1 MRIVQD
7 HFSGCCLIFYNTYS
21 MRIQKFLTRFI
32 LVWVWVLVCSAT
44 SIGQNGSTF
53 VPYSS
58 DELQKRTFLYFWDLV
73 DTQSQVPDRWPNQSF
88 SSIAATGFGLSAYI
102 IGAERGWI
110 TRKAAAGRVL
120 KTLQILYDLPQGPQ
134 DTGIAGYKG
143 FYYHFLDHQK
153 ALRFKTTE
161 LSSID
166 TGLLMAG
173 VLSCMTYFDRNDPEE
188 KRIRELTEALY
199 RRVEWDWMLNE
210 NNRLSMGWHP
220 EKGFIQAEWY
230 GYNEAMILIIMA
242 MASPT
247 HPISAASWDAWCDTY
262 FWAEHNGQEYIN
274 FGPLFGHQYSHVWID
289 FRGIQDKYTKKKGI
303 DYFENSRR
311 ATLANRAHCIDNPKK
326 FKGHSAD
333 IWGLTACDGPMD
345 WAYKND
351 RRKSCYDVWNGSFQ
365 AYSARGTGI
374 DYLVDDGTITPTAAG
389 GSFPFAPIEAEH
401 TLQYMWNTLQDSLVG
416 SYGFKDAFNLS
427 FDACGDL
434 PAGWFNKDYLG
445 IDQGP
450 ILLMIEN
457 HKSGLLWNIMKK
469 NPYIIDGLKKAGFEG
484 GWLTDHK
491 LVARDVKS
499 IANPD
504 VHADPTAVFS
514 RAIFTSANNAKLPYR
529 FKSPD
534 SLKENQKYPLTI
546 FLHGSGERGTDNASQ
561 LNNAVMSFIEPS
573 QKIVNDGFLLVP
585 QCPPNERWSVVDYT
599 SPVKFQTRPT
609 TSMQAL
615 MELIDKILLENPAI
629 DKERIYLCG
638 LSMGASGTY
647 DLISRRPEL
656 FAAAIPVCGA
666 ADLDKVNDWKHIPV
680 WIFHGRRDD
689 VVPVYYSRNVY
700 AQLKSL
706 QVDTKYTEYKTLR
719 HNCWDQA
726 FYQPETL
733 KWLFSQRKSVNRTK
747 NNHKK

>member
-1 MRIVQD
+1 
-7 HFSGCCLIFYNTYS
+7 
-21 MRIQKFLTRFI
+21 MRIQKILTRLLI
-32 LVWVWVLVCSAT
+32 VWVWLLVCPALT
-44 SIGQNGSTF
+44 IGQNASTF

-58 DELQKRTFLYFWDLV
+58 DELQKRTFHYFWDLV
-73 DTQSQVPDRWPNQSF
+73 DNQSQVPDRWPTLNF

-102 IGAERGWI
+102 IGAERRWI
-110 TRKAAAGRVL
+110 TRKEAAERVAR
-120 KTLQILYDLPQGPQ
+120 TLQVLYDLPQGSQ
-134 DTGIAGYKG
+134 ASGVAGYKG
-143 FYYHFLDHQK
+143 FYYHFLDHQN

-173 VLSCMTYFDRNDPEE
+173 ILSCMTYFDSNDPLER
-188 KRIRELTEALY
+188 KIRELTEALY

-230 GYNEAMILIIMA
+230 GYNEAMILYIMA

-247 HPISAASWDAWCDTY
+247 HPIPAASWDAWCDPY
-262 FWAEHNGQEYIN
+262 YWADYKGQEHIN

-289 FRGIQDKYTKKKGI
+289 FKGIYDKYTKEKGI

-311 ATLANRAHCIDNPKK
+311 ATLANRAYCIDNPKS

-351 RRKSCYDVWNGSFQ
+351 IRKSCYYTWNSSFQ
-365 AYSARGTGI
+365 GYSARGIAI

-389 GSFPFAPIEAEH
+389 GSFPFAPNEAEH

-416 SYGFKDAFNLS
+416 TYGFKDAFNLS
-427 FDACGDL
+427 FDACGKL

-484 GWLTDHK
+484 GWLTESNTK
-491 LVARDVKS
+491 EKQVKV

-504 VHADPTAVFS
+504 VHADPTALFS
-514 RAIFTSANNAKLPYR
+514 RNIFTSKSESKLPYR
-529 FKSPD
+529 LKSP
-534 SLKENQKYPLTI
+534 SQLIRNEKYPLTI
-546 FLHGSGERGTDNASQ
+546 FLHGSGERGTDNNAQ
-561 LNNAVMSFIEPS
+561 LKNGVLSFIEPHGGPE
-573 QKIVNDGFLLVP
+573 INGFLLVP
-585 QCPPNERWSVVDYT
+585 QCPLNDRWSEMDYT
-599 SPVKFQTRPT
+599 KPAKFQESPT
-609 TSMQAL
+609 KAMQAL
-615 MELIDKILLENPAI
+615 MELIDIILLDHPEI
-629 DKERIYLCG
+629 DRDRIYLCG
-638 LSMGASGTY
+638 LSMGASGLY
-647 DLISRRPEL
+647 DLLSRKPDL

-666 ADLDKVNDWKHIPV
+666 ADIEKVNDWKHIPV
-680 WIFHGRRDD
+680 WVFHGRLDD
-689 VVPVYYSRNVY
+689 VVPVHFSRNVHSK
-700 AQLKSL
+700 LRSL
-706 QVDTKYTEYKTLR
+706 NVDTNYTEYKTLR
-719 HNCWDQA
+719 HDCWDQA

-733 KWLFSQRKSVNRTK
+733 QWLFRQQK
-747 NNHKK
+747 NLTQTEQNHKK

>member
-1 MRIVQD
+1 MKVVQD
-7 HFSGCCLIFYNTYS
+7 HFSGRRFISGKTYS
-21 MRIQKFLTRFI
+21 MCIQRALFRILFV
-32 LVWVWVLVCSAT
+32 LVWAIACPAAV
-44 SIGQNGSTF
+44 IGQNSGTF

-58 DELQKRTFLYFWDLV
+58 DELQKRTFLYFWELA
-73 DTQSQVPDRWPNQSF
+73 DTQFQVPDRWPNKSF

-102 IGAERGWI
+102 IGAERSWI
-110 TRKAAAGRVL
+110 TRKEAAERVV

-134 DTGIAGYKG
+134 PTGVAGYKG

-173 VLSCMTYFDRNDPEE
+173 ILSCMTYFDGSDPNE
-188 KRIRELTEALY
+188 KKIRELTEALY

-247 HPISAASWDAWCDTY
+247 HPIPSAAWDAWCNTY
-262 FWAEHNGQEYIN
+262 YWAEHYGQEYIN
-274 FGPLFGHQYSHVWID
+274 FGPLFGHQYSHIWID
-289 FRGIQDKYTKKKGI
+289 FRGIQDKYTKNKGI

-326 FKGHSAD
+326 FKGHSND
-333 IWGLTACDGPMD
+333 IWGLTACDGPME

-351 RRKSCYDVWNGSFQ
+351 SRKSCYDIWNNSFQ
-365 AYSARGTGI
+365 GYSARGAAI

-389 GSFPFAPIEAEH
+389 GSFPFAPNEAEH
-401 TLQYMWNTLQDSLVG
+401 TLQYMWNTLHDSLIG
-416 SYGFKDAFNLS
+416 AYGFKDAFNLS

-469 NPYIIDGLKKAGFEG
+469 NPYIIDGLRKAGFEG
-484 GWLTDHK
+484 GWLPGPTSNVK
-491 LVARDVKS
+491 EIRVA
-499 IANPD
+499 ANPD
-504 VHADPTAVFS
+504 VHADPTALFS
-514 RAIFTSANNAKLPYR
+514 REMYNAGNESKLAYR
-529 FKSPD
+529 FKTPD
-534 SLKENQKYPLTI
+534 NPIKNQKYPLTI
-546 FLHGSGERGTDNASQ
+546 FLHGSGERGSDNEAQ
-561 LNNAVMSFIEPS
+561 LRNGVLSFVEP
-573 QKIVNDGFLLVP
+573 NGHPATNGFLLVP
-585 QCPPNERWSVVDYT
+585 QCPSNERWSEVDYT
-599 SPVKFQTRPT
+599 KPVKFQASPT

-615 MELIDKILLENPAI
+615 MELIDTILLENPAI
-629 DKERIYLCG
+629 DRERIYLCG
-638 LSMGASGTY
+638 LSMGASGAY
-647 DLISRRPEL
+647 DLLSRKPDL

-666 ADLDKVNDWKHIPV
+666 ADIDHVNAWKQVPV

-689 VVPVYYSRNVY
+689 VVPVHYSRNVHS
-700 AQLKSL
+700 ALKKL
-706 QVDTKYTEYKTLR
+706 GVEAKYTEYKTLR

-733 KWLFSQRKSVNRTK
+733 EWLFSQRKKSIQTK
-747 NNHKK
+747 TNHKK